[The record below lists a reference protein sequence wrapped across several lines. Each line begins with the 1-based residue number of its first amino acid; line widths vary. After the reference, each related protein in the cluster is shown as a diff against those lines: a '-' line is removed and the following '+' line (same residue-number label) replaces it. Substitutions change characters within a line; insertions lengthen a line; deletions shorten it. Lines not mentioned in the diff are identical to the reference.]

1 MVKKT
6 DEEFVRD
13 LMIAGAP
20 LNADP
25 DAVAAAALEIAR
37 ASTKG
42 PPTTDAIM
50 AIASKYPQLGE
61 RRVSR
66 PQPAKHPARHLTAR
80 DIMIP
85 RTARLAPT
93 DSLRDAAR
101 TMRDL
106 GMSALPVCDEGGKLV
121 GMITDHDIVVRAS
134 AMGLDLTKVEVGKV
148 VQETAWVD
156 ADEDLE
162 TVLEAM
168 ETNRI
173 HLLPVLDNAHQL
185 VGMVTEHR
193 LAAVIDRDQLAE
205 YVQHEYDAEADP
217 IWGDRLTRST
227 PPPDADSH
235 KRR

>member
-25 DAVAAAALEIAR
+25 DAVAAAALEIAK

-50 AIASKYPQLGE
+50 AIAAKYPQLGE
-61 RRVSR
+61 RRVSH
-66 PQPAKHPARHLTAR
+66 PQPANHAAKRSLTAR

-93 DSLRDAAR
+93 DSLRDAAQ

-106 GMSALPVCDEGGKLV
+106 GMGALPVCDEGGKLV
-121 GMITDHDIVVRAS
+121 GMITDRDIVVHAS
-134 AMGLDLTKVEVGKV
+134 AVGLDPAKVEVGKV
-148 VQETAWVD
+148 TQETAWVD
-156 ADEDLE
+156 ADEDLVK
-162 TVLEAM
+162 VLETM

-173 HLLPVLDNAHQL
+173 HLLPVLDNAHHL

-205 YVQHEYDAEADP
+205 YVQHEYDAEA
-217 IWGDRLTRST
+217 G
-227 PPPDADSH
+227 SH
-235 KRR
+235 LG